1 MEHYLTYY
9 HNSSLSLKNFLH
21 FPKSKR
27 THFEK
32 ISYISPTKNF
42 LIFRDGTFQY
52 ALCPEKKSSLRRNFE
67 SSPHI
72 SRRLLI
78 KP

>member
-9 HNSSLSLKNFLH
+9 HNSSLSLKNFPH

-32 ISYISPTKNF
+32 ISYISRWNF
-42 LIFRDGTFQY
+42 SVCTLPRKKKFTPKKFREF
-52 ALCPEKKSSLRRNFE
+52 
-67 SSPHI
+67 SPYFKTTADQAI
-72 SRRLLI
+72 R
-78 KP
+78 